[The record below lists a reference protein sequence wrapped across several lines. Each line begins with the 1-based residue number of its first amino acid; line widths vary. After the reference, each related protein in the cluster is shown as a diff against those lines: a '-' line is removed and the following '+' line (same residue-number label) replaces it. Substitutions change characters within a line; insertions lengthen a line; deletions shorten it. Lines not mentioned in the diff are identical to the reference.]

1 MAFFT
6 KLKDRLFKSSSK
18 LDEGLEAIVSDGG
31 EAEAEAAPVDAVMDQ
46 PGAAS
51 DVMPD
56 GQEDSGPMLTAE
68 REAEEPTPR
77 LNLPRNPSLRR
88 SQSPSRSLRLN
99 RSPNRLSPSRTP
111 HPCRT
116 PAADPEPAPAP
127 EEVPAATDLRQAMTP
142 VAPALD
148 ETPAEA
154 AAAKPGLW
162 AVSWGA
168 VPHSPWCAGR
178 WMTRCSNSSKSC

>member
-56 GQEDSGPMLTAE
+56 RQEDSGPMLAAE
-68 REAEEPTPR
+68 REAEEPTP
-77 LNLPRNPSLRR
+77 
-88 SQSPSRSLRLN
+88 
-99 RSPNRLSPSRTP
+99 
-111 HPCRT
+111 
-116 PAADPEPAPAP
+116 APEPAPEP
-127 EEVPAATDLRQAMTP
+127 ET
-142 VAPALD
+142 
-148 ETPAEA
+148 
-154 AAAKPGLW
+154 
-162 AVSWGA
+162 
-168 VPHSPWCAGR
+168 
-178 WMTRCSNSSKSC
+178 